1 MLRLGLASVIVTRC
15 GDSLVPRI
23 GICIALRR
31 DIVGNTVDD
40 EIGNHFG
47 KVYNI
52 FCDNVGKRK
61 YRLDDKVKK
70 V

>member
-1 MLRLGLASVIVTRC
+1 MGH
-15 GDSLVPRI
+15 
-23 GICIALRR
+23 
-31 DIVGNTVDD
+31 TVDD

-70 V
+70 VASQHVKLGALSLTR